1 MCKNQKLLNDK
12 QQIFVPL
19 GKKHK
24 SVNLGSKSK
33 DKIAESIKEANIDSY
48 QDDIE
53 TLKKQ
58 NFVLPFTKKIS
69 KTLYL

>member
-1 MCKNQKLLNDK
+1 MQKPKATNDK

-53 TLKKQ
+53 TFKKAE
-58 NFVLPFTKKIS
+58 FGATF
-69 KTLYL
+69 Y